1 MKYRALVWIALLIAA
16 SLWSAWQL
24 NAGAIAID
32 ADYLAFVD
40 SGENAASGLQATHR
54 LLTEDNRR
62 ALFVVGHDNH
72 DTARQQAR
80 DFIASLKALPQ
91 TAAINSPVADS
102 DDRGERLLKHYA
114 AHGGG
119 LLSRADRRK
128 LENGQARPIYERALA
143 EIYAPAA
150 MTTGAGLRA
159 DPFRLLPAFLRQLQE
174 RSAGFDRAIKHNGRS
189 HVPISV
195 RLDEVTTAQRHDWA
209 AAVTAAIDRVHD
221 ADAATQILHTGP
233 LFFARAEENRARQEV
248 RRIALL
254 STAGI
259 VLLALA
265 VFLSWLPVAGLL
277 ITIGGGL
284 LAGLT
289 AAVTLMDTI
298 HVIALV
304 FGSSLIGIS
313 VDYAFHYFAVHDR
326 LGDGYGNRR
335 LRRILPGLTLGL
347 LTSLIGF
354 AALAVTPA
362 ALLTQIAVFSA
373 FGLAGAYLTVVCLLP
388 LLPERGPAPWLHDN
402 PGLMQLVHRH
412 RRLFQRNSARYAL
425 LAVWFIGLI
434 ALPWWL
440 QPDDDV
446 RVLGYSEAQLVSNS
460 ETIQA
465 ITGQGGRADFLLI
478 EAADTQTALQLEE
491 TIRER
496 LTPLIERGQ
505 LGGLIA
511 IADFIPS
518 LQRQRDNRQLVAEK
532 LHAPYADELAAA
544 IGNPVTPP
552 DTDELLRPD
561 RQTLA
566 LWPQLDTLLVAQQPG
581 THLVRLQ
588 GMDDADAVDAALADL
603 AGAQRINPVAVVN
616 NALAGYRVW
625 AYVALLL
632 LLAGAAVLLVSR
644 YGRRHGLLTLLAPAS
659 GVLLALLATPL
670 LGVTHNFF
678 TTMALFLVFAIG
690 ADYAIFLRES
700 HADAFIEQTYLAVL
714 LSLASSLLTFGL
726 LASSR
731 IPLVHDLGLVI
742 VVGLTAAWLCA
753 TLSLAAHPDDK
764 EHNPS

>member
-1 MKYRALVWIALLIAA
+1 MKYRALTWLALLIVA

-24 NAGAIAID
+24 NAGAIAIN
-32 ADYLAFVD
+32 ADYLAFID
-40 SGENAASGLQATHR
+40 TGERADAGLQATHR
-54 LLTEDNRR
+54 LLAEDNRR
-62 ALFVVGHDNH
+62 ALFVVGHDNR
-72 DTARQQAR
+72 DVARRQAR
-80 DFIASLKALPQ
+80 DFIATLKALPQ
-91 TAAINSPVADS
+91 TAAVDSPVAEND
-102 DDRGERLLKHYA
+102 GAERLLERYA
-114 AHGGG
+114 AHGSG
-119 LLSRADRRK
+119 LLSHADRRK
-128 LENGQARPIYERALA
+128 LENGRGRSIYERALA

-150 MTTGAGLRA
+150 MTTGAGLQA
-159 DPFRLLPAFLRQLQE
+159 DPFRLLPAFLRQLHE
-174 RSAGFDRAIKHNGRS
+174 RSARFDRVIEHDGRS
-189 HVPISV
+189 HVPISM
-195 RLDEVTTAQRHDWA
+195 RLDDVTTAQRHDWA
-209 AAVTAAIDRVHD
+209 AAVTTAIDRVHN

-259 VLLALA
+259 VMLALA

-284 LAGLT
+284 LTGLT
-289 AAVTLMDTI
+289 AVVTLLDTI

-326 LGDGYGNRR
+326 TGSNSGRR

-402 PGLMQLVHRH
+402 PGLMQLVRRH
-412 RRLFQRNSARYAL
+412 QRLFQRDSARYAL
-425 LAVWFIGLI
+425 FGVWFIGLI

-440 QPDDDV
+440 QPNDDV
-446 RVLGYSEAQLVSNS
+446 RALGYSEARLISDS

-465 ITGQGGRADFLLI
+465 LTGQGGRSDFLRVDT
-478 EAADTQTALQLEE
+478 ADTQAALQLEE

-505 LGGLIA
+505 LGGMIA
-511 IADFIPS
+511 VADFIPS
-518 LQRQRDNRQLVAEK
+518 LQRQRDNRQLVQEK
-532 LHAPYADELAAA
+532 LYAPYADELADT

-552 DTDELLRPD
+552 DTGKLLRPD
-561 RQTLA
+561 RQMLA
-566 LWPQLDTLLVAQQPG
+566 SWPELDTLLLAQQPG
-581 THLVRLQ
+581 TQLVRLQ
-588 GMDDADAVDAALADL
+588 GLQDADAVDAALADL
-603 AGAQRINPVAVVN
+603 DGVRRINPVAAVN
-616 NALAGYRVW
+616 DALAGYRVW

-632 LLAGAAVLLVSR
+632 LLAGAALLLVTR
-644 YGRRHGLLTLLAPAS
+644 YGRRRGLLTLLAPAS
-659 GVLLALLATPL
+659 GVLLSLLATPL

-742 VVGLTAAWLCA
+742 VAGLAAAWLCA
-753 TLSLAAHPDDK
+753 PLSLATIPDTGNN
-764 EHNPS
+764 HS